1 MTKRTRP
8 KQVKFWATE
17 EELKLIDEKAKT
29 SNLTKQEY
37 LLRSSL
43 DKNILVID
51 GLKEVLLELSKEG
64 NTLNRLA
71 RELNSGED
79 GSLENIKLSQ
89 EKLMNLWSLIEK
101 TLKEGKE

>member
-8 KQVKFWATE
+8 KQIKFWATE
-17 EELKLIDEKAKT
+17 EELKVIDEKVKL

-37 LLRSSL
+37 LLRSAL

-51 GLKEVLLELSKEG
+51 GLKELLLELSKEG
-64 NTLNRLA
+64 NN
-71 RELNSGED
+71 LNSLSRNVAKGEE
-79 GSLENIKLSQ
+79 GVLEDIKIMQ
-89 EKLMNLWSLIEK
+89 DKLIELWKLIEK

>member
-8 KQVKFWATE
+8 KQIKLWATE
-17 EELKLIDEKAKT
+17 EELKVINEKVKL

-43 DKNILVID
+43 DKNILGID
-51 GLKEVLLELSKEG
+51 GLKELLLELSKEG
-64 NTLNRLA
+64 NN
-71 RELNSGED
+71 LNSLSRNVAKGEE
-79 GSLENIKLSQ
+79 GVLEDIKIMQ
-89 EKLMNLWSLIEK
+89 DKLMELWKLIEK

>member
-8 KQVKFWATE
+8 KQIKFWATE
-17 EELKLIDEKAKT
+17 EELKVIDEKVKL

-51 GLKEVLLELSKEG
+51 GLKELLLELSKEG
-64 NTLNRLA
+64 NN
-71 RELNSGED
+71 LNSLSRNVAKGEE
-79 GSLENIKLSQ
+79 GVLEDIKIMQ
-89 EKLMNLWSLIEK
+89 DKLMELWKLIEK

>member
-8 KQVKFWATE
+8 KQIKFWATE
-17 EELKLIDEKAKT
+17 EELKVINEKVKL

-51 GLKEVLLELSKEG
+51 GLKELLLELSKEG
-64 NTLNRLA
+64 NN
-71 RELNSGED
+71 LNSLSRNVAKGEE
-79 GSLENIKLSQ
+79 GILEDIKIMQ
-89 EKLMNLWSLIEK
+89 DKLMELWKLIEK

>member
-8 KQVKFWATE
+8 KQIKFWATE
-17 EELKLIDEKAKT
+17 EELKVINEKVKL

-51 GLKEVLLELSKEG
+51 GLKELLLELSKEG
-64 NTLNRLA
+64 NN
-71 RELNSGED
+71 LNSLSRNVAKGEE
-79 GSLENIKLSQ
+79 GVLEDIKIMQ
-89 EKLMNLWSLIEK
+89 DKLMELWKLIEK

>member
-8 KQVKFWATE
+8 KQIKFWATE
-17 EELKLIDEKAKT
+17 EELKVINEKVKL

-51 GLKEVLLELSKEG
+51 GLKELLLELSKEG
-64 NTLNRLA
+64 NN
-71 RELNSGED
+71 LNSLSRNVAKGEE
-79 GSLENIKLSQ
+79 GVLEDIKIMQ
-89 EKLMNLWSLIEK
+89 DKLMELWKLIEK
-101 TLKEGKE
+101 TLKEGNE

>member
-1 MTKRTRP
+1 MTERTRP
-8 KQVKFWATE
+8 KQIKFWATE
-17 EELKLIDEKAKT
+17 EELKVINEKVKL

-51 GLKEVLLELSKEG
+51 GLKELLLELSKEG
-64 NTLNRLA
+64 NN
-71 RELNSGED
+71 LNSLSRNVAKGEE
-79 GSLENIKLSQ
+79 GVLEDIKIMQ
-89 EKLMNLWSLIEK
+89 DKLMELWKLIEK

>member
-8 KQVKFWATE
+8 KQIKFWATE
-17 EELKLIDEKAKT
+17 EELKVIDEKVKL

-51 GLKEVLLELSKEG
+51 GLKELLLELSKEG
-64 NTLNRLA
+64 NN
-71 RELNSGED
+71 LNSLSRNVAKGEE
-79 GSLENIKLSQ
+79 GALEDIKIMQ
-89 EKLMNLWSLIEK
+89 DKLIELWKLIEK

>member
-8 KQVKFWATE
+8 KQIKFWSTE
-17 EELKLIDEKAKT
+17 EELKVINEKVKL

-51 GLKEVLLELSKEG
+51 GLKELLLELSKEG
-64 NTLNRLA
+64 NN
-71 RELNSGED
+71 LNSLSRNVAKGEE
-79 GSLENIKLSQ
+79 GVLEDIKIMQ
-89 EKLMNLWSLIEK
+89 DKLMELWKLIEK